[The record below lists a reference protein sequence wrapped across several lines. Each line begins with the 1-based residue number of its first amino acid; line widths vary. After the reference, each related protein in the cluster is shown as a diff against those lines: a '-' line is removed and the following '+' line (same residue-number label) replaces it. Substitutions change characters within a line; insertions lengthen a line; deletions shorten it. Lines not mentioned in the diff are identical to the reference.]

1 MAYTE
6 VSAFGDLESPDLYYD
21 YYPTEYQGRRGT
33 MVPFSLR
40 LLAAQIPARY
50 QRPDESQRKLCRLL
64 YTVRKIIRQLQ
75 QFVPYNWS
83 AEERQEAARL
93 WAEREARVVQA
104 LIHCALVN
112 KVCALFANCC
122 CLLIVNVVY
131 FSLQDFHNAVQ
142 LLRKQ
147 LEPGADPSLWPPAA
161 CHSSLGR
168 IYLQLGDV
176 QRAQQSFNRAAD
188 LRLASDSVAS
198 LLDAALVAVAQNA
211 FTEAHT
217 LLQKAFSTQPDHP
230 LLVNNVAVSLLYLGH
245 MRDSML
251 LLEEKLG
258 TRPDA
263 MMADA
268 SVTNVCTL
276 YELES
281 SLTNQRKLG
290 MLRLA
295 ARWRNDSLH
304 VSSFKL

>member
-112 KVCALFANCC
+112 KVCVLFANCC
-122 CLLIVNVVY
+122 CRFIVNCL
-131 FSLQDFHNAVQ
+131 FF
-142 LLRKQ
+142 
-147 LEPGADPSLWPPAA
+147 AA
-161 CHSSLGR
+161 GLS
-168 IYLQLGDV
+168 
-176 QRAQQSFNRAAD
+176 QRCAIITQEIGTRRGPF
-188 LRLASDSVAS
+188 SVATS
-198 LLDAALVAVAQNA
+198 CLPLVARSHLPTTGRCA
-211 FTEAHT
+211 E
-217 LLQKAFSTQPDHP
+217 STAIVQPC
-230 LLVNNVAVSLLYLGH
+230 G
-245 MRDSML
+245 
-251 LLEEKLG
+251 
-258 TRPDA
+258 
-263 MMADA
+263 
-268 SVTNVCTL
+268 
-276 YELES
+276 
-281 SLTNQRKLG
+281 
-290 MLRLA
+290 
-295 ARWRNDSLH
+295 
-304 VSSFKL
+304 